1 MTNEP
6 LSDKVIPENTTLVI
20 EEADLR
26 DSGVY
31 KVLASND
38 EGVAEYAFTVIVGKK
53 SQNHVVELRTC
64 KIMYFIVYFSI

>member
-1 MTNEP
+1 M
-6 LSDKVIPENTTLVI
+6 PENKTLVI

-38 EGVAEYAFTVIVGKK
+38 EGVAEYAFTVIVGKSSFCANRVNRTIK
-53 SQNHVVELRTC
+53 SSVN
-64 KIMYFIVYFSI
+64 

>member
-1 MTNEP
+1 M
-6 LSDKVIPENTTLVI
+6 PENKTLVI

-38 EGVAEYAFTVIVGKK
+38 EGVAEYAFTVIVGKSSFLGK
-53 SQNHVVELRTC
+53 PG
-64 KIMYFIVYFSI
+64 